1 MTLRYKYLIFITI
14 LLSSCETI
22 VKVDIPQHKPS
33 IVVNSV
39 IDPSE
44 KFQVHLSK
52 SLGSLDSAPLSNI
65 NNAEVEVYEN
75 DVFIEK
81 LTFEQDGNYSSSN
94 ISAKLGRN
102 YKIIAKAAPYDQVSA
117 EARIPQPV
125 SIENIVIK
133 DSAFV
138 DANMGVKSSLSLTIN
153 DPGSVRN
160 YYMVELFE
168 TDSLYSRL
176 SPKYITPRDPALESD
191 DYSSTFLFSDVHF
204 DGKAYR
210 LEMEFYNWLEGLYD
224 PVTGEYVYPEGKRHY
239 VIEFSTIS
247 REYYLYKTS
256 FNKQMMNSFN
266 PFSEPVQVF
275 SNINN
280 GYGIFAGKVKISYQ
294 IAK

>member
-1 MTLRYKYLIFITI
+1 MKYIYLIVITI
-14 LLSSCETI
+14 MFASCETI
-22 VKVDIPQHKPS
+22 VKVDIPEHKPS

-44 KFQVHLSK
+44 KFQIHLSK

-65 NNAEVEVYEN
+65 DNAEVEVYEN

-81 LTFEQDGNYSSSN
+81 LTFEQYGYYSSSN

-125 SIENIVIK
+125 SIEGIAIK

-138 DANMGVKSSLSLTIN
+138 DSNMGVKSSLTFTIN
-153 DPGSVRN
+153 DPGAIKN
-160 YYMVELFE
+160 YYMLELFQ
-168 TDSLYSRL
+168 TDSINSFL
-176 SPKYITPRDPALESD
+176 SPTYLSPRDPALESE
-191 DYSSTFLFSDVHF
+191 DYSEQFLFSDAHF
-204 DGKAYR
+204 DGKPYR
-210 LEMEFYNWLEGLYD
+210 LEMEFYNYYSDGTWD
-224 PVTGEYVYPEGKRHY
+224 PITGEFIPFEGKRYY
-239 VIEFSTIS
+239 VMEFSTIS
-247 REYYLYKTS
+247 RAYYLYKTS
-256 FNKQMMNSFN
+256 SNKQMMNSYN

-294 IAK
+294 IEK